1 MKFIYLIV
9 TVFFL
14 SSFNLYAQL
23 CPGGGLTFATA
34 VGFNQGWLNNCP
46 SSGISHNNQV
56 ACEPTTAMDACA
68 PAPVSITGTAGSDI
82 WYYFYTNATT
92 ATIVINPSASFDA
105 AIQAFSG
112 SACPGLTDIGCVDVG
127 GNNAVETL
135 NLTGLTIGHK
145 YYFRIFGATAS
156 APNRT
161 GTYTFCGTSASLRQF
176 ALPVTL
182 TAFTASVQKSSV
194 LLKWTTT
201 TEIDHDHF
209 DIERSTDNNS
219 FVSIETVAAQGNA
232 NVLTNYSI
240 RDISAQPGM
249 NYYRLKIVDINGRFT
264 YSATVA
270 SKVNYIKSVVVIKNP
285 VDDILTIQVR
295 QAGLLKLYNNAG
307 QLVRNLSLKKGI
319 NEVPVKELKNGIYY
333 LAGNESTEQPEK
345 FVIHH

>member
-1 MKFIYLIV
+1 MKCIYLIII
-9 TVFFL
+9 VFFL
-14 SSFNLYAQL
+14 SSLNLYAQL

-82 WYYFYTNATT
+82 WYYFYAGAVT
-92 ATIVINPSASFDA
+92 ASIVINPSTSFDA

-112 SACPGLTDIGCVDVG
+112 SACPGLTDIGCVDLG
-127 GNNAVETL
+127 GNNTTETL
-135 NLTGLTIGHK
+135 NLSGLTIGEK
-145 YYFRIFGATAS
+145 YYFRIFGATNNL
-156 APNRT
+156 PNRS
-161 GTYTFCGTSASLRQF
+161 GTFTFCGTSASLRQF

-182 TAFTASVQKSSV
+182 TAFTGSVQKGSV
-194 LLKWTTT
+194 LLKWTTA

-209 DIERSTDNNS
+209 DIERSTDNSS
-219 FVSIETVAAQGNA
+219 FVSIGIVAGRGNGNSLA
-232 NVLTNYSI
+232 AYSL

-264 YSATVA
+264 YSTTVA
-270 SKVNYIKSVVVIKNP
+270 SKINYIKSVVVIKNP
-285 VDDILTIQVR
+285 VNDILTIQVR
-295 QAGLLKLYNNAG
+295 QAGILKLYNNSG

-333 LAGNESTEQPEK
+333 LAGKENEEQPER